1 MNMHLQEERSINAS
15 VIVAPMNGWEAKMLT
30 QFRDRTEAGK
40 LLAEQLTAYANLHN
54 VLVLALPRGGV
65 PVAFEVARALHA
77 PLDVIVV
84 RKLGV
89 PWQEELAMGAIAT
102 GGVRILNND
111 VVQFLDIPD
120 EVINKIAAQEQQEL
134 ERRERL
140 YRGDRPAYDVHG
152 RTVILVDDGIATG
165 ATMHAAVAALKQRQ
179 PARIIIAVPTAAPST
194 CDEFVVE
201 VDELVCVIRPEPFIA
216 VGYWY
221 RQFSQTSDEE
231 VRSLLEQAN
240 HGFPTTQRKPKKAP
254 ATGTFEKKRAGAT
267 PPVKQVKAVQ

>member
-1 MNMHLQEERSINAS
+1 MF
-15 VIVAPMNGWEAKMLT
+15 T
-30 QFRDRTEAGK
+30 QFRDRSEAGK
-40 LLAEQLTAYANLHN
+40 LLAKQLTAYTNQHG

-65 PVAFEVARALHA
+65 PVAFEVARALHV
-77 PLDVIVV
+77 PLDVIIV

-89 PWQEELAMGAIAT
+89 PGQEELAMGAIAT

-111 VVQFLDIPD
+111 VVKFLGIPD
-120 EVINKIAAQEQQEL
+120 EMIDKITENEQLEL

-140 YRGDRPAYDVHG
+140 YRGDRLAYDV
-152 RTVILVDDGIATG
+152 RDRSLILVDDGIATG
-165 ATMHAAVAALKQRQ
+165 ATMQAAVSALKQQQ

-194 CDEFVVE
+194 CDEFANE

-240 HGFPTTQRKPKKAP
+240 HEFATSQPKRPKAP
-254 ATGTFEKKRAGAT
+254 EIANHNEERSSTS
-267 PPVKQVKAVQ
+267 PV

>member
-1 MNMHLQEERSINAS
+1 M
-15 VIVAPMNGWEAKMLT
+15 MLT
-30 QFRDRTEAGK
+30 QFHDRTEAGK
-40 LLAEQLTAYANLHN
+40 LLAKELTAYTNRHD

-65 PVAFEVARALHA
+65 PVAFEVARALYA
-77 PLDVIVV
+77 PLDVIIV

-89 PWQEELAMGAIAT
+89 PGQEELAMGAIAT

-111 VVQFLDIPD
+111 VVQFLGIPKEMID
-120 EVINKIAAQEQQEL
+120 KIAAHEQLEL

-140 YRGDRPAYDVHG
+140 YRGDRPAYDVRG
-152 RTVILVDDGIATG
+152 RTIILVDDGIATG
-165 ATMHAAVAALKQRQ
+165 ATMQAAVSAIKQQQ

-194 CDEFVVE
+194 CDEFANE
-201 VDELVCVIRPEPFIA
+201 VDELVCVLRPEPFIA

-240 HGFPTTQRKPKKAP
+240 HGFPTEQQKPQKAP
-254 ATGTFEKKRAGAT
+254 EIDNHDKERSSTSPA
-267 PPVKQVKAVQ
+267 

>member
-1 MNMHLQEERSINAS
+1 
-15 VIVAPMNGWEAKMLT
+15 MLT

-40 LLAEQLTAYANLHN
+40 LLAEQLTAYANLHD

-89 PWQEELAMGAIAT
+89 PGQEELAMGAIAT

-120 EVINKIAAQEQQEL
+120 EVINKIAAREQREL
-134 ERRERL
+134 ERRELL

-165 ATMHAAVAALKQRQ
+165 ATMHAAVAALKQWQ

-194 CDEFVVE
+194 CDEFAAE

-221 RQFSQTSDEE
+221 KQFSQTSDEE

-240 HGFPTTQRKPKKAP
+240 QGFPAIQQKPKRTP
-254 ATGTFEKKRAGAT
+254 GTGTSQKKRASSTT
-267 PPVKQVKAVQ
+267 PIKQMKAV

>member
-1 MNMHLQEERSINAS
+1 
-15 VIVAPMNGWEAKMLT
+15 MLT

-40 LLAEQLTAYANLHN
+40 LLAEQLTANATLHDA
-54 VLVLALPRGGV
+54 LVLALPRGGV
-65 PVAFEVARALHA
+65 PVAFEVAKALHV

-89 PWQEELAMGAIAT
+89 PGQEELAMGAIAT

-111 VVQFLDIPD
+111 VVHFLDIPE
-120 EVINKIAAQEQQEL
+120 EVINKIAAQEQREL

-194 CDEFVVE
+194 CDEFAAE

-231 VRSLLEQAN
+231 VRSLLELAN
-240 HGFPTTQRKPKKAP
+240 QGLPTNQQKPKRTP
-254 ATGTFEKKRAGAT
+254 GTGTSQKKRT
-267 PPVKQVKAVQ
+267 RSTTPVKQVKAV